1 MTIVYVA
8 VSLLPV
14 GFFLAALMLLD
25 SYKLVRARSV
35 FLTLVIGGLAAGA
48 SYFVNN
54 WVFEVS
60 GITSGTLRLYTAPFI
75 EEFLKALFVGYIVA
89 SNRVGF
95 TVDAAIQGFAVG
107 AGFAVVENIFWLT
120 THDLSLRIW
129 MLRGLGTAIMHGAT
143 MTVFA
148 ILAKSLRDRHKG
160 KQIVTYGAA
169 FLVAFV
175 LHSAYNHV
183 PFGRPEIG
191 TAFQILVFP
200 LIIMILFQ
208 ESEKRTRSWLGTGF
222 DTDQELLRLIISGG
236 ISDTHIGGYLS
247 GLKKR
252 FEGPVVVDMLC
263 LIRIRVELSVRAKGI
278 LMMRKAGFKV
288 NPDPSTKSKF
298 VEMKFLESSIGRTGL
313 IAIEPVHKWTRR
325 DLWQLNMLDVAGSG
339 VNPGLLSSK
348 GR

>member
-1 MTIVYVA
+1 MLIVYVA

-14 GFFLAALMLLD
+14 VFFLAALMLLD

-35 FLTLVIGGLAAGA
+35 FLALVIGALAAGA
-48 SYFVNN
+48 SYFANT
-54 WVFEVS
+54 WIFDS
-60 GITSGTLRLYTAPFI
+60 FGITSETLRLYPAPFV

-89 SNRVGF
+89 TNRVGF
-95 TVDAAIQGFAVG
+95 SVDAAIQGFAVG
-107 AGFAVVENIFWLT
+107 AGFAVIENIFWLT

-129 MLRGLGTAIMHGAT
+129 MMRGFGTAIMHGAT

-148 ILAKSLRDRHKG
+148 ILAKSFRDRHKG
-160 KQIVTYGAA
+160 NQIVPYLAA

-200 LIIMILFQ
+200 LIIFLLFQ

-222 DTDQELLRLIISGG
+222 DTDQELLKLIISGE
-236 ISDTHIGGYLS
+236 ISDTHIGEYLS
-247 GLKKR
+247 ALKER
-252 FEGPVVVDMLC
+252 FDGPVVVDMLC

-288 NPDPSTKSKF
+288 DPDPSIKSKF
-298 VEMKFLESSIGRTGL
+298 AEMKYLESSIGRTGL
-313 IAIEPVHKWTRR
+313 IAVEPVHKWTRR
-325 DLWQLNMLDVAGSG
+325 DLWQMNMLDVSG
-339 VNPGLLSSK
+339 RAANAAQLTSK
-348 GR
+348 G